1 MSVETVQYS
10 FWLIQSS
17 STLAGTPFSV
27 LKQAK
32 PTNTSVVSVKER
44 MRERSVMNTMSKNAQ
59 KLRHNSI
66 EFVKWR
72 IVKAREMTSLGKGLR
87 TRKTLSTSGLIRQ
100 RPRLHRKEGPQVAR
114 QAT

>member
-10 FWLIQSS
+10 FCPVQSS

-32 PTNTSVVSVKER
+32 PTNTSVVNVKER
-44 MRERSVMNTMSKNAQ
+44 MRERSVMNTISKKVQ
-59 KLRHNSI
+59 KLRQSSM

-72 IVKAREMTSLGKGLR
+72 TVKARETRILGKGLR
-87 TRKTLSTSGLIRQ
+87 TRKTLSTWGLIRQ

>member
-1 MSVETVQYS
+1 MSVEMVQYS
-10 FWLIQSS
+10 FWPIQSS

-32 PTNTSVVSVKER
+32 PTNTSVVNVKER
-44 MRERSVMNTMSKNAQ
+44 MRERSVMNTISKKAQ
-59 KLRHNSI
+59 KLRQSSM

-72 IVKAREMTSLGKGLR
+72 TVKARETRILGKGLR
-87 TRKTLSTSGLIRQ
+87 TCKTLSTWGLIRQ
-100 RPRLHRKEGPQVAR
+100 RPRLHRKDGPQVAR